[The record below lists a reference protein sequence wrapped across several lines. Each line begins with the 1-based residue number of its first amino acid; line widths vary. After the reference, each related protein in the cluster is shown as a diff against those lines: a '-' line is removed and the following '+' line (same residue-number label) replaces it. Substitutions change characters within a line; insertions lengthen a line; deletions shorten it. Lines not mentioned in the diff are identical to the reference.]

1 MRKTAMPFR
10 RGDSAGGVSF
20 ASLFAGAFLFLVILQ
35 TAAFCAS
42 WESVGPGIERVPA
55 IAVAP
60 SQPTTILIECT
71 DRGVMGSY
79 DSGRSWVDV
88 GYFVGCGN
96 VCDIV
101 INPAD
106 ENVVLALEGEG

>member
-1 MRKTAMPFR
+1 MIKVAMPFSKGGR
-10 RGDSAGGVSF
+10 ACGVSF
-20 ASLFAGAFLFLVILQ
+20 ASLSAGTLLFVVILP

-42 WESVGPGIERVPA
+42 WESVGPGVERVPA

-71 DRGVMGSY
+71 NRGVMGSY
-79 DSGRSWVDV
+79 DSGQTWVDV

-96 VCDIV
+96 VCDLT

-106 ENVVLALEGEG
+106 EDVVLALEGEG